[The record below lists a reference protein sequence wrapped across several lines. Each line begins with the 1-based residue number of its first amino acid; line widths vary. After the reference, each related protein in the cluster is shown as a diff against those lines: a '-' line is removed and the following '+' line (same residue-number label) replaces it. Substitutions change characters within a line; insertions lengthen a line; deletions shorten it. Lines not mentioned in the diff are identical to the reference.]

1 MDYCV
6 ENDLYQQK
14 VFYFLYFFFQFKE
27 TLINIFIMWVLQF
40 ANINLI
46 TISIKT
52 QLNGTQNQHQ
62 IASIDKCA

>member
-1 MDYCV
+1 
-6 ENDLYQQK
+6 
-14 VFYFLYFFFQFKE
+14 
-27 TLINIFIMWVLQF
+27 MWVLQF

-52 QLNGTQNQHQ
+52 QLNGTQNQQQ